1 MTKLLKF
8 SGKLAAGIIVLLF
21 IFTAFTSILLI
32 SIESQLLSSDFYL
45 GVLEKEDFFDRLPE
59 IIALQIRY
67 SMGYSPCLDD
77 PENCE
82 DDEPR
87 SVSGQDGPPSYF
99 QALSQKDWELLLTGL
114 LPTDWLKDQVQIITG
129 DLFTTIDS
137 GDGDIKFSIPLL
149 DFKDRLSGG
158 VGVEAITHLLNG
170 YPECSKDDLL
180 GMTRI
185 LEGRE
190 DPGKDFLTCQPP
202 EDFIK
207 DYTPHLEV
215 LLRRSLRDIPDEID
229 IGEGLFSTGKDTG
242 LKVFGYQLPTYLFI
256 KWIRWSIRMS
266 PLFCVA
272 MLMVIAIL
280 AVYSFK
286 SLNVWWGYPVAISGL
301 MGIAISLLAGP
312 LANWLTTTFIS
323 GRTMAGMSP
332 LIIETGSSLAV
343 QVIRSLFKP
352 VLYYSLAVAGLG
364 LGIIIISAVIKT
376 PGKKDPDQIDEANK
390 EADPVESK
398 EIEQESPE
406 EIEKEPEPVEQESE
420 ESEPEEREPEE
431 TEQEAPED
439 IE

>member
-1 MTKLLKF
+1 MTKLLKIF
-8 SGKLAAGIIVLLF
+8 GKLVAGILVLLF

-59 IIALQIRY
+59 IAALQIRY
-67 SMGYSPCLDD
+67 AMGYSPCLDD
-77 PENCE
+77 PDNCE
-82 DDEPR
+82 DDEPGTA
-87 SVSGQDGPPSYF
+87 SSQEGPPSYF

-114 LPTDWLKDQVQIITG
+114 LPADWLKDQVQVITS
-129 DLFTTIDS
+129 DLFTAVDS

-158 VGVEAITHLLNG
+158 AGVEAITHLLDD

-272 MLMVIAIL
+272 MLLVIAIL

-286 SLNVWWGYPVAISGL
+286 SLNIWWGYPVAISGL

-323 GRTMAGMSP
+323 GRTIAGMSP

-352 VLYYSLAVAGLG
+352 VLNYSLAAAGLG
-364 LGIIIISAVIKT
+364 LGIIIISAVIKA
-376 PGKKDPDQIDEANK
+376 PGKKAAAAEVEQ
-390 EADPVESK
+390 ADPAAVETEAEETESEDTESD
-398 EIEQESPE
+398 EIEFEGP
-406 EIEKEPEPVEQESE
+406 ESE
-420 ESEPEEREPEE
+420 ESETDEETSEE
-431 TEQEAPED
+431 TE
-439 IE
+439 

>member
-1 MTKLLKF
+1 
-8 SGKLAAGIIVLLF
+8 
-21 IFTAFTSILLI
+21 
-32 SIESQLLSSDFYL
+32 
-45 GVLEKEDFFDRLPE
+45 
-59 IIALQIRY
+59 
-67 SMGYSPCLDD
+67 
-77 PENCE
+77 
-82 DDEPR
+82 
-87 SVSGQDGPPSYF
+87 
-99 QALSQKDWELLLTGL
+99 
-114 LPTDWLKDQVQIITG
+114 
-129 DLFTTIDS
+129 
-137 GDGDIKFSIPLL
+137 
-149 DFKDRLSGG
+149 
-158 VGVEAITHLLNG
+158 
-170 YPECSKDDLL
+170 
-180 GMTRI
+180 
-185 LEGRE
+185 
-190 DPGKDFLTCQPP
+190 
-202 EDFIK
+202 
-207 DYTPHLEV
+207 
-215 LLRRSLRDIPDEID
+215 
-229 IGEGLFSTGKDTG
+229 
-242 LKVFGYQLPTYLFI
+242 
-256 KWIRWSIRMS
+256 MS

-364 LGIIIISAVIKT
+364 LGIIIISAVIKI